1 MIQHP
6 VYDLNPPRQIL
17 IPKGPQEKMFPIK
30 VRILIKR
37 SFEIL
42 ERTTSNS
49 TIRLH
54 AIPPHHDSFHWL
66 NYLFVD
72 MRSISHG
79 IFHTIITRTP
89 ILFQKLG
96 FVDSP

>member
-1 MIQHP
+1 MLTLRKQDMQRIDTFTAFNMRRVRAMIQHP

-30 VRILIKR
+30 IRILIKR

-49 TIRLH
+49 TIGLH
-54 AIPPHHDSFHWL
+54 AIPPNHESFH
-66 NYLFVD
+66 
-72 MRSISHG
+72 
-79 IFHTIITRTP
+79 
-89 ILFQKLG
+89 
-96 FVDSP
+96 